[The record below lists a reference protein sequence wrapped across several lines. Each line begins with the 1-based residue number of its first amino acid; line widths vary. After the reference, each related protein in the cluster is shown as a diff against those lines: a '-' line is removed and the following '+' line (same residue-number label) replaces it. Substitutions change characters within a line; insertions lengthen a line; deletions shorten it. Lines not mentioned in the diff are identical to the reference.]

1 MTTAM
6 CKNDNMDRSTSGRLQ
21 SKNRDNKKPKRAKN
35 TVGDGKEHKKNWKE
49 YTATVEDIQNFLMD
63 RVRALQIVGG
73 NMVHQISPV
82 RLGRA
87 FTDLGFEFKRTKS
100 SRGYIVVQRTAAEI
114 KSRLQMMAGDG

>member
-1 MTTAM
+1 MQGYHMKKET
-6 CKNDNMDRSTSGRLQ
+6 
-21 SKNRDNKKPKRAKN
+21 NKEK
-35 TVGDGKEHKKNWKE
+35 TGGKEHKPREHKTNWKE
-49 YTATVEDIQNFLMD
+49 YMATVEDIQNFLMD

-114 KSRLQMMAGDG
+114 KSRLQLMAGDG